1 VIHVRDFPTSPHS
14 RSASIARQHPGATG
28 DAFLSAKAL
37 MKVPSIAN
45 AGPPDDFVSRD
56 DEGLFAFINTLR
68 LSVKARVAAEQLRG
82 LSLSEIVVQV
92 REMVRLAERDADH
105 AKPFPS
111 RAIRALSR
119 QAVAWCVE
127 AYRPI
132 VITAGDE
139 FSAPANE
146 FASRSVPLVPEL
158 TGAPTVRIP
167 AQSPNSRDLP

>member
-14 RSASIARQHPGATG
+14 RSASIARQYPGATG

-37 MKVPSIAN
+37 MKVPSVATT
-45 AGPPDDFVSRD
+45 GPPDNFVSRD

-68 LSVKARVAAEQLRG
+68 LSVKARVAAEQERG

-105 AKPFPS
+105 VKPLPS
-111 RAIRALSR
+111 RAIRAISR

-132 VITAGDE
+132 VIAPGDD
-139 FSAPANE
+139 FSGLPNQ
-146 FASRSVPLVPEL
+146 FASRSVPSVAGPI
-158 TGAPTVRIP
+158 TAPTTRTP
-167 AQSPNSRDLP
+167 AQSPNSRELP

>member
-1 VIHVRDFPTSPHS
+1 
-14 RSASIARQHPGATG
+14 
-28 DAFLSAKAL
+28 
-37 MKVPSIAN
+37 MKVPSIAI
-45 AGPPDDFVSRD
+45 AGSPDDFVSRD

-68 LSVKARVAAEQLRG
+68 LSVKARVAAEQQRG

-111 RAIRALSR
+111 RAIRAISR

-132 VITAGDE
+132 VITSGDDP
-139 FSAPANE
+139 SSPINE
-146 FASRSVPLVPEL
+146 FASRSSPALPET
-158 TGAPTVRIP
+158 TGAPTVRTP
-167 AQSPNSRDLP
+167 APSPNSRGLP